1 MNRNTISVLLLLFLL
16 TVSCTKKR
24 YKDALTPEQELE
36 SFDLDKNFTAELFA
50 AEPQITNP
58 VEMVFDEFGGI
69 YLVEMPDYPY
79 KPEEGKG
86 TGRIRKLIDSDGD
99 GKIDQSVIFADSL
112 SEATSIL
119 PYKGGLLVTA
129 APDIFYMK
137 DTTGDFRSDLKEVVF
152 TGFFKNNSETQI
164 TSLRYGID
172 NWIYASNHGQA
183 GEITFNR
190 KPNAPA
196 ISVKGGDFRFRL
208 DKGLFEVETGPAQFG
223 QTLND
228 WNHRFV
234 TQNTLYIQQ
243 SVIPWRYIHRHENL
257 PVIRGVKNVG
267 DPEGIMFQRTPA
279 PYWRAERTRR
289 RQEQYAEQKL
299 DRKEYAEGHFT
310 GASGGTHY
318 GGHAFPEGYY
328 GSIFTGDV
336 AGNLVHRSVMNMH
349 TDSVFYHAQRADSD
363 KNREFLA
370 SDDPWFRPVNFSVGP
385 DGNLYVLDMY
395 HQHIETPVSIPEDL
409 QTDMDFNNGKQYGRI
424 WCIVPKNA
432 NAKKKL
438 TSDLSKMTSEQY
450 VQMLTH
456 PNQWNRIQA
465 QRLLVERQDKTVIN
479 SLTALLKTN
488 KDPRSRLHAL
498 YTLEGL
504 DALNEELVKLSLS
517 DDHPGV
523 REHGVILAERYATLL
538 PLLLEKTKDPSV
550 RVVMQATLSLGQFPS
565 GATLP
570 AMAGV
575 LDKHVYDPWFR
586 MAVLSSE
593 TGSSL
598 AFFQYLVKE
607 KSFLRNDAEGK
618 KKFIEEFS
626 YTISSANRKGEMSR
640 LVALTTQSGPDWQL
654 PVLKGMAKYLKKPDH
669 KKPDAELVAT
679 VKKIEEADAEIQA
692 ILKEINIGL

>member
-1 MNRNTISVLLLLFLL
+1 MNRNTISVLLLLFLI

-36 SFDLDKNFTAELFA
+36 SFDLDKDFTAELFA

-79 KPEEGKG
+79 KPDEGKG

-99 GKIDQSVIFADSL
+99 GKIDQSVVFADSL

-119 PYKGGLLVTA
+119 PYQGGLLVTA

-137 DTTGDFRSDLKEVVF
+137 DTTGDFRADLKEVIF

-183 GEITFNR
+183 GEITFQR
-190 KPNAPA
+190 KPDAPS

-208 DKGLFEVETGPAQFG
+208 DRGLFEVETGPAQFG

-257 PVIRGVKNVG
+257 PVTRGVKNVG
-267 DPEGIMFQRTPA
+267 DPEGIMFQRTPP

-336 AGNLVHRSVMNMH
+336 AGNLVHRSVMKQYA
-349 TDSVFYHAQRADSD
+349 DSVFYQAQRAGSD
-363 KNREFLA
+363 KSREFLA
-370 SDDPWFRPVNFSVGP
+370 SEDPWFRPVNFSVGP
-385 DGNLYVLDMY
+385 DGNLYILDMY

-409 QTDMDFNNGKQYGRI
+409 QTDMDFDNGKQYGRI
-424 WCIVPKNA
+424 WRIVPKNA
-432 NAKKKL
+432 KAREKL
-438 TSDLSKMTSEQY
+438 TADLSGMTSQQY

-465 QRLLVERQDKTVIN
+465 QRLLVERQDKTAVA
-479 SLTALLKTN
+479 SLIELCKTHQ
-488 KDPRSRLHAL
+488 DPRTRLHAL
-498 YTLEGL
+498 YTLEGMDAL
-504 DALNEELVKLSLS
+504 DAELVKLALN
-517 DDHPGV
+517 DAHAGV
-523 REHGVILAERYATLL
+523 REHGVILAERYASLL
-538 PLLLEKTKDPSV
+538 PLLLEKTKDSSA

-565 GATLP
+565 GNILP
-570 AMAGV
+570 ALAEV
-575 LDKHVYDPWFR
+575 TDKHVSDPWFR

-598 AFFQYLVKE
+598 RFFEYLVKE
-607 KSFLRNDAEGK
+607 KSFLKNNKGGT
-618 KKFIEEFS
+618 KKFVEEFA
-626 YTISSANRKGEMSR
+626 YTISSAGRKGEMSR
-640 LVALTTQSGPDWQL
+640 LLALTSQSGTAWPL
-654 PVLKGMAKYLKKPDH
+654 PVLKGMAKYLKKTDH
-669 KKPDAELVAT
+669 KKPDAELIET
-679 VKKIEEADAEIQA
+679 LKKMKGADTETAAVLNEIHA
-692 ILKEINIGL
+692 AL